1 LGREDSGITRFGRIR
16 ALHGLGG
23 FGHCTVLKDS
33 GIARV
38 SEDSG
43 IARALEDS
51 INNNRAFI
59 VLEDSEL
66 LFLILYSL
74 SRIDPMICSPV
85 SLSKGYRWKQGGRY
99 RAVELK
105 RPHRSWL

>member
-1 LGREDSGITRFGRIR
+1 M
-16 ALHGLGG
+16 GG

-66 LFLILYSL
+66 LFLILYTY
-74 SRIDPMICSPV
+74 CTVSPG
-85 SLSKGYRWKQGGRY
+85 STR
-99 RAVELK
+99 
-105 RPHRSWL
+105 